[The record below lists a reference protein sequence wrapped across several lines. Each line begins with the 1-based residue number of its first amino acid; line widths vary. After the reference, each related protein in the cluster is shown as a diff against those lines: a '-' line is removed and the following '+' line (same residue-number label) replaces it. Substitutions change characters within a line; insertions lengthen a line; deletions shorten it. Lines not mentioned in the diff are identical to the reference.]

1 MKNKDDLTTG
11 LFRMSALIYANNN
24 DGIISSKQICKKV
37 IEDSLIKISTTA
49 IPLSEL
55 MLYIQENYG
64 GLSFS
69 YEELENIID
78 TPKYKE
84 HFDSYID
91 NDVKMVSLNEK
102 GE

>member
-55 MLYIQENYG
+55 MLYIQEIMGDYLFHTKN
-64 GLSFS
+64 
-69 YEELENIID
+69 
-78 TPKYKE
+78 
-84 HFDSYID
+84 
-91 NDVKMVSLNEK
+91 
-102 GE
+102 

>member
-1 MKNKDDLTTG
+1 M
-11 LFRMSALIYANNN
+11 
-24 DGIISSKQICKKV
+24 QKV